1 MLCSWCDEQYLSLSA
16 SSQNSQLLSPTV
28 PCRNLHR
35 RYIPLLVESRDLPS
49 WLLCWVHSKEIYMYM
64 YIDMQTFACKPSCMH
79 KITHVQVPVHHARTC
94 TCTCTSVYM
103 YMYVHDVQ
111 VPVFT
116 CGFTRTVLY
125 TCIYN
130 VHCTCKVYL
139 R

>member
-35 RYIPLLVESRDLPS
+35 WYIPLLVESRDLPS

-79 KITHVQVPVHHARTC
+79 MKITHVQVPVHHARTC

-111 VPVFT
+111 VPVHVFYMWVYT
-116 CGFTRTVLY
+116 HCIIHMYIQCTLY
-125 TCIYN
+125 M
-130 VHCTCKVYL
+130 
-139 R
+139 